1 MITVFC
7 VLKLMISCANVA
19 QVAIIFKLNALIDG
33 FKISFHYFIGM
44 PGPREV
50 MWAERHQVSSLCVV
64 GVNSYQG
71 RQPYMEDRF
80 SVVTNIGGSEVSLYA
95 IFDGH
100 AGEFAADY
108 ACNIIVPSICGNIE
122 EILTIIQIKTQKPA
136 KSNNEVKQPEKAERK
151 ENEIEPEPNPLEVYI
166 TPENIVN
173 YEMLLHDEILKF
185 DKILIERMSNVALF
199 CGTTANIVVVDLTNK
214 LIICANVGDS
224 RAVMCDTKGNA
235 FALSHDHKPNNP
247 EEMTRIRE
255 NGGFISNKSGCWRVD
270 GSLACSRSLGDYPLK
285 QKKVIIADPDIT
297 TFKFK
302 DFK

>member
-1 MITVFC
+1 MFFN
-7 VLKLMISCANVA
+7 LL
-19 QVAIIFKLNALIDG
+19 
-33 FKISFHYFIGM
+33 GM
-44 PGPREV
+44 PGKREII
-50 MWAERHQVSSLCVV
+50 WTERYQVSDMCVV

-80 SVVTNIGGSEVSLYA
+80 SVITNINGSEISLYS

-108 ACNIIVPSICGNIE
+108 ASEIIMPSISGKIT
-122 EILTIIQIKTQKPA
+122 EILELIKIKTQKPA
-136 KSNNEVKQPEKAERK
+136 IINEVKTCDEDVTQTDEKVP
-151 ENEIEPEPNPLEVYI
+151 EPEPNPLEIYI
-166 TPENIVN
+166 TVENLVN
-173 YEMLLHDEILKF
+173 YEKLLHDEILAF
-185 DKILIERMSNVALF
+185 DKTLLDRMSKANLF
-199 CGTTANIVVVDLTNK
+199 GGTTAVIVLVDLTNK

-224 RAVMCDTKGNA
+224 RAVMCDAKGTA

-247 EEMTRIRE
+247 EEVLRIRD
-255 NGGFISNKSGCWRVD
+255 NGGHISNKSGCWRVD
-270 GSLACSRSLGDYPLK
+270 GTLACSRSLGDYPLK